1 MPDNAPAPCPCMRES
16 SWENYVAVFGSSIG
30 RIVRDQIDGSG
41 ACQKGVREL
50 LVSVIVASII
60 AAEGSATDTVVD
72 AVFSKVKEITNK

>member
-1 MPDNAPAPCPCMRES
+1 MPDNNPAPCPCMREP
-16 SWENYVAVFGSSIG
+16 SWDNHVAVFGSNIG

-50 LVSVIVASII
+50 LAAAIVASIV